1 MKSLKTQP
9 TEQIEGLYII
19 DAFELKKY
27 IYLYITSMQL
37 AMKMCLLTVVATRI
51 VRCFCSLS

>member
-19 DAFELKKY
+19 DAFELKKIY
-27 IYLYITSMQL
+27 IYI
-37 AMKMCLLTVVATRI
+37 
-51 VRCFCSLS
+51 